1 MMLADGEIVDEHASN
16 FALEV
21 SDIEEKNPTS
31 KIRGSEQEGSHV
43 KT

>member
-1 MMLADGEIVDEHASN
+1 MLANGEIVDEQASSST
-16 FALEV
+16 LQV

-31 KIRGSEQEGSHV
+31 KIRGLEQEGSHV